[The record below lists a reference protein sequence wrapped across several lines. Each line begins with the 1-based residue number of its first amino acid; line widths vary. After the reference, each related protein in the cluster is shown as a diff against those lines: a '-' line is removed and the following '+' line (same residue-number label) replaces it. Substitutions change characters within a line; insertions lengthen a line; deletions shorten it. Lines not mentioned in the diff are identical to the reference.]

1 MPRLQ
6 LRCCGSPLYLKKAFG
21 VGYRMTVE
29 KHDPA
34 HYDAQA
40 LHTLV
45 QVPESSPPPLS
56 LSHTG

>member
-1 MPRLQ
+1 LQ